1 MAKKN
6 YNLTIDNLLDKVKEY
21 DDNKKHLDMIRK
33 AYEYANSKHF
43 NQKRITG
50 DDYIQHPLNVAL
62 ILTNINSDYKA
73 ICAALLHD
81 TIEDSDGTYEEI
93 SKLFD
98 KEVANLVECVTKINR
113 ISFTSESEQMAANQ
127 RKILVGLA
135 EDVRVIIIKLA
146 DRLHN
151 MRTLYVMPLEKQK
164 KKAKETLEILTPVAH
179 RLGIYKIKSELED
192 LSLRYSK
199 PEAYYDIV
207 EKLNLKKTE
216 RDKAVGEMLSEV
228 SKLLDE
234 HNIKHEIKGRS
245 KSIYSIYTKMNKGKR
260 FDDIYDIL
268 ALRILVDTKQECY
281 LALGLIHSKYKP
293 VPKRFKDYIAM
304 PKTNLYQSLHTT
316 VFGVY
321 GQLFEIQIRTYE
333 MDQIA
338 EYGIASHFAYKENKA
353 VNTKDAMEQK
363 LQIFRSIIELN
374 EDTKTPEEF
383 ITSIK
388 KDILTTS
395 SIYVY
400 TPKGD
405 VIEMPEGATPVDF
418 AYKVHSEVGDTM
430 TGAVVN
436 DKIVPLNYVL
446 KTGDIIKIN
455 TNKNSKPSKDWLNF
469 VITSQAKN
477 KIKSYYSKLEKDE
490 NLAKELEILEKE
502 FRKKNMP
509 INETLNKNLPEILE
523 ELKLK
528 DLDELYI
535 ALGSGKVTITAVIKI
550 IKNKE
555 PKWNI
560 PKIFKLQPP
569 SPKKQPKSKDEN
581 TKDAILVEGLD
592 DIKTTISGCCKPIPG
607 DSIIGYITK
616 GSGITIHRSS
626 CYNVVNLDERL
637 INVHWNPECHKSYP
651 TDILIYTETR
661 DKLVDII
668 TKASSN
674 NITIDRIETINKGEN
689 KIYQM
694 TVITP
699 NTETLDKFITALNNM
714 KNIKKVERK
723 VN

>member
-490 NLAKELEILEKE
+490 NLAKGLEILEKE

-569 SPKKQPKSKDEN
+569 SPKKHPKSKDEN

-661 DKLVDII
+661 DKLVDIS

>member
-400 TPKGD
+400 TPQGD

-490 NLAKELEILEKE
+490 NLAKGLEILEKE

>member
-490 NLAKELEILEKE
+490 NLAKGLEILEKE

-509 INETLNKNLPEILE
+509 INETLNKNLPEIIE

>member
-363 LQIFRSIIELN
+363 LQIFRSIIKLN

-490 NLAKELEILEKE
+490 NLAKGLEILEKE

>member
-21 DDNKKHLDMIRK
+21 DDNKEHLDMIRK

-62 ILTNINSDYKA
+62 ILTDINSDYKA

-98 KEVANLVECVTKINR
+98 EEVANLVECVTKINR

-436 DKIVPLNYVL
+436 DKIVSLNYVL
-446 KTGDIIKIN
+446 KTGDIIKVN

-469 VITSQAKN
+469 VITGQK
-477 KIKSYYSKLEKDE
+477 
-490 NLAKELEILEKE
+490 
-502 FRKKNMP
+502 
-509 INETLNKNLPEILE
+509 
-523 ELKLK
+523 
-528 DLDELYI
+528 
-535 ALGSGKVTITAVIKI
+535 
-550 IKNKE
+550 
-555 PKWNI
+555 
-560 PKIFKLQPP
+560 
-569 SPKKQPKSKDEN
+569 
-581 TKDAILVEGLD
+581 
-592 DIKTTISGCCKPIPG
+592 
-607 DSIIGYITK
+607 
-616 GSGITIHRSS
+616 
-626 CYNVVNLDERL
+626 
-637 INVHWNPECHKSYP
+637 
-651 TDILIYTETR
+651 
-661 DKLVDII
+661 
-668 TKASSN
+668 
-674 NITIDRIETINKGEN
+674 
-689 KIYQM
+689 
-694 TVITP
+694 
-699 NTETLDKFITALNNM
+699 
-714 KNIKKVERK
+714 
-723 VN
+723 

>member
-1 MAKKN
+1 
-6 YNLTIDNLLDKVKEY
+6 
-21 DDNKKHLDMIRK
+21 
-33 AYEYANSKHF
+33 
-43 NQKRITG
+43 
-50 DDYIQHPLNVAL
+50 
-62 ILTNINSDYKA
+62 
-73 ICAALLHD
+73 
-81 TIEDSDGTYEEI
+81 
-93 SKLFD
+93 
-98 KEVANLVECVTKINR
+98 
-113 ISFTSESEQMAANQ
+113 
-127 RKILVGLA
+127 
-135 EDVRVIIIKLA
+135 
-146 DRLHN
+146 
-151 MRTLYVMPLEKQK
+151 
-164 KKAKETLEILTPVAH
+164 
-179 RLGIYKIKSELED
+179 
-192 LSLRYSK
+192 
-199 PEAYYDIV
+199 
-207 EKLNLKKTE
+207 
-216 RDKAVGEMLSEV
+216 
-228 SKLLDE
+228 
-234 HNIKHEIKGRS
+234 
-245 KSIYSIYTKMNKGKR
+245 MNKGKR

-353 VNTKDAMEQK
+353 VNAKDAMEQK

-490 NLAKELEILEKE
+490 NLAKGLEILEKE

-569 SPKKQPKSKDEN
+569 SPKKQPKNKDEN

>member
-490 NLAKELEILEKE
+490 NLAKGLEILEKE

-528 DLDELYI
+528 DIDELYI

-569 SPKKQPKSKDEN
+569 SPKKQPKNKDEN

>member
-490 NLAKELEILEKE
+490 NLAKGLEILEKE

-699 NTETLDKFITALNNM
+699 NTETIDKFITALNNM

>member
-321 GQLFEIQIRTYE
+321 GQLFEIQIRTYK

-490 NLAKELEILEKE
+490 NLAKGLEILEKE

-560 PKIFKLQPP
+560 PKIFKLQSP

>member
-490 NLAKELEILEKE
+490 NLAKGLEILEKE

-699 NTETLDKFITALNNM
+699 NTEILDKFITALNNM

>member
-21 DDNKKHLDMIRK
+21 DDNKKHLDMIKK

-490 NLAKELEILEKE
+490 NLAKGLEILEKE

-509 INETLNKNLPEILE
+509 INETLNKNLPEIIE